1 MRKSTWALIALLPL
15 AVALA
20 ATPSAGE
27 VEGWRTPDGAL
38 YFGAEPP
45 AGSTRIDAVRATPT
59 SRLRTPPTVAPA
71 ADSPTPTR
79 TPRPT
84 ATLRPAATAKPTAPV
99 AVTPPTAGS
108 SSRSEGV
115 SAAPTRAAEPSRS
128 AIPPPRESRCAEIV
142 AIRDT
147 RPTLDLEE
155 DRVTMSGEVL
165 VNDGG
170 PVKDLRVCFGGTCTL
185 VAGGK
190 ILAVGETARFTVTA
204 QSRRPT
210 GLTVLCSVPKAP

>member
-1 MRKSTWALIALLPL
+1 
-15 AVALA
+15 LA
-20 ATPSAGE
+20 ATSSVAE
-27 VEGWRTPDGAL
+27 LEGWRTPDGAL

-45 AGSTRIDAVRATPT
+45 AGSTRIDAARATPT
-59 SRLRTPPTVAPA
+59 PRVRTPPAVAPL

-79 TPRPT
+79 APRLPATPRPT
-84 ATLRPAATAKPTAPV
+84 ATAKPTDPL

-115 SAAPTRAAEPSRS
+115 SVVPTGAAEPSRS
-128 AIPPPRESRCAEIV
+128 AILPGTATPPHEQRCAEIV
-142 AIRDT
+142 AIRNT

-170 PVKDLRVCFGGTCTL
+170 PVKDLRVCFGGTCVL

-190 ILAVGETARFTVTA
+190 MLAVGETARFVVTA
-204 QSRRPT
+204 QSQRPT
-210 GLTVLCSVPKAP
+210 GLTVQCSVPKAR